1 MSASIPTLCLSQT
14 GLRFVDNL
22 VKIYGVDLFMGI
34 MILSGTRYLWCA
46 SSLAGSPDFF
56 RFNFWTFHAIEKYE
70 GSDIHIK

>member
-1 MSASIPTLCLSQT
+1 MSSSKPTLCLSQT

-22 VKIYGVDLFMGI
+22 GKIYGVDLFMEI
-34 MILSGTRYLWCA
+34 VILSVSRYLWCA
-46 SSLAGSPDFF
+46 SFLAGSPDFF